1 MIIIGSLNKLSVHLS
16 RLIKKK
22 LWLQVII
29 AIILGITLGVFIN
42 PEFEWV
48 DKSTGKTIS
57 EWLNL
62 PGTIFLRL
70 VQMIMIPLI
79 FTSIITGIV
88 SNNTDDLKKFGLRL
102 ILYFLVTTTVS
113 IIIAMILSNVLSPG
127 EYVRELGGLTSSGDM
142 DLDSSAVEQT
152 SIPNA
157 ISNLIPNNPL
167 SAMLSGEMLGV
178 VIFTIIVGV
187 AITQLKPAQAGPLI
201 RVSQAIQK
209 ICMIIVSW
217 AMLLVPYAVFGMMAA
232 LVINIGHEVLLGL
245 AYYMGVVLLGLL
257 LLLVFYLTILYFFT
271 GTKPGYFLSR
281 VKDPLL
287 LAFST
292 ASSAAVMPLTMK
304 TADEKLGV
312 QSKISDF
319 VVPVGATINM
329 DGTALFQC
337 ATAIFMA
344 QAYGIELT
352 LVTTVLMVVTI
363 VGASVG
369 TPAIPGGGVIIL
381 ASVLGGI
388 GIPVEGLIVI
398 IGIDR
403 ILGMFRTTLNV
414 TGDLV
419 ACVIFN
425 KWFGT
430 NVKPQLSG

>member
-1 MIIIGSLNKLSVHLS
+1 MILIESLNKLSDHLS
-16 RLIKKK
+16 RLLKKR

-29 AIILGITLGVFIN
+29 AIVLGITLGVILN
-42 PEFEWV
+42 PESEV
-48 DKSTGKTIS
+48 ISKADGLLAS

-70 VQMIMIPLI
+70 IQMIMIPLI

-88 SNNTDDLKKFGLRL
+88 SNNSEDLRKMGLRL
-102 ILYFLVTTTVS
+102 VLYFLATTT
-113 IIIAMILSNVLSPG
+113 IAIVIGMVLSNVMAPG
-127 EYVRELGGLTSSGDM
+127 TYVQELGGLTGGSGELPKTAAPED
-142 DLDSSAVEQT
+142 Q
-152 SIPNA
+152 SIPSA

-178 VIFTIIVGV
+178 VIFTIIIGI
-187 AITQLKPAQAGPLI
+187 AITQLKPDHARPLV
-201 RVSQAIQK
+201 RTSEAIQK
-209 ICMIIVSW
+209 ICMIVVSW
-217 AMLLVPYAVFGMMAA
+217 AMLIVPYAVFGMMAA
-232 LVINIGHEVLLGL
+232 LMINIGYEVLWGL
-245 AYYMGVVLLGLL
+245 AYYIAVVLLGLVI
-257 LLLVFYLTILYFFT
+257 LLVCYLLILYFFT
-271 GTKPGYFLSR
+271 GTRPGQFLSKI
-281 VKDPLL
+281 KDPLL

-292 ASSAAVMPLTMK
+292 ASSAAVMPVTMK

-312 QSKISDF
+312 SSKISDF

-344 QAYGIELT
+344 QAYGMDLSMFTMILI
-352 LVTTVLMVVTI
+352 VVTI

-388 GIPVEGLIVI
+388 GIPTEGLVVI

-419 ACVIFN
+419 ACVVFN
-425 KWFGT
+425 KWFG
-430 NVKPQLSG
+430 KESI